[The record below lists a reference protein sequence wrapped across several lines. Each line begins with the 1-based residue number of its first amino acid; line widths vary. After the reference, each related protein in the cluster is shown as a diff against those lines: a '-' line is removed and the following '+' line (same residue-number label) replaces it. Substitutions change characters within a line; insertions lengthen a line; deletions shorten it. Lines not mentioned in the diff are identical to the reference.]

1 MFVEPLEQCSCT
13 GQLLRLHTTGFK
25 RVFCSHGSNEAREES
40 ITGQHGSPNS
50 GLYTVVR
57 FFEIHRLESVF
68 HIRIMLERQMT
79 GTVHQTSRFAFQ
91 DPAASAGVSA
101 LPGL

>member
-1 MFVEPLEQCSCT
+1 M
-13 GQLLRLHTTGFK
+13 
-25 RVFCSHGSNEAREES
+25 
-40 ITGQHGSPNS
+40 TGQHGSPNS

-57 FFEIHRLESVF
+57 FFGIHRLESVF
-68 HIRIMLERQMT
+68 DIRIMLERQMT